1 MEPIRPLEGVAPDKP
16 TQAMIMADIVR
27 ERIYSQRARETAPVE
42 SSDNAAE
49 TGEKRSK
56 QPEEKAT
63 TPGESGLRH
72 TYAEFDINQETR
84 EVLVRIFDGDTGELV
99 RVIPPDEL
107 AREIAAGNLPLAR
120 MRRLTIHL

>member
-1 MEPIRPLEGVAPDKP
+1 MEPVKPIEGVAPDKP

-27 ERIYSQRARETAPVE
+27 ERYYSQRARETAPIE
-42 SSDNAAE
+42 SSNNVAE
-49 TGEKRSK
+49 TKDKRPK
-56 QPEEKAT
+56 QSEEKPAAS
-63 TPGESGLRH
+63 GEGSLRH

-84 EVLVRIFDGDTGELV
+84 EVLVRIFDGDTGELI
-99 RVIPPDEL
+99 RVIPPEEL

>member
-1 MEPIRPLEGVAPDKP
+1 MEPVKPIEGVAPDKP
-16 TQAMIMADIVR
+16 AQAMIMADIVR
-27 ERIYSQRARETAPVE
+27 ERYYSQRARETNPIE
-42 SSDNAAE
+42 SSNNAAE
-49 TGEKRSK
+49 ARDRLSK
-56 QPEEKAT
+56 QPEDKASSS
-63 TPGESGLRH
+63 GEGRLRH